1 MRKLERTSQLHCRF
15 LRQRLSTLS
24 CHSYYVHLILRHS
37 VREGTS
43 LNHAFRLNS
52 QTHSQSAQVTCHI
65 TDGNPNKEGRDN
77 VPEGPACR
85 PHQRH
90 IGYNHRGRWCVCVC
104 VRACDK
110 VSGQS
115 TNGEPSESKNET
127 LVSKLHSFPLYLPSN
142 STVVSFTVVRPGLNN
157 TSLIDVSCILPMPLN
172 GTNKQSKFIQNS
184 KVQFHVH

>member
-104 VRACDK
+104 VRAC
-110 VSGQS
+110 VWQS
-115 TNGEPSESKNET
+115 LGAVHQRRTVWVKERDPCIQTAFISVIFT
-127 LVSKLHSFPLYLPSN
+127 LEQHCCFFHSS
-142 STVVSFTVVRPGLNN
+142 
-157 TSLIDVSCILPMPLN
+157 
-172 GTNKQSKFIQNS
+172 
-184 KVQFHVH
+184 